1 MPSISASFFLPSIPP
16 FPEEEMNTMS
26 NGSQYFQKYDPC
38 TVLRTC
44 MDRNHYNVP
53 SLYAVAIQCWSSA
66 LTILQLCAQGKQR
79 QFLRIFYS
87 SFQYCPYM
95 IDEIAPVLTSCS
107 HRSMLA

>member
-1 MPSISASFFLPSIPP
+1 MSA
-16 FPEEEMNTMS
+16 MS
-26 NGSQYFQKYDPC
+26 NGPQHFQEHDLC
-38 TVLRTC
+38 SVLHAY
-44 MDRNHYNVP
+44 MEQNHHNVS
-53 SLYAVAIQCWSSA
+53 SLYAVASQCWSSA